1 VTTYLLDVNV
11 LVALLWPAHEA
22 NQLALRWFHRLG
34 RKSWATCG
42 ITQAGFVRIVSNPA
56 FTRDALSPQQAIELL
71 ETNAGHPAHRL
82 WKDKS
87 GFLSLAA
94 PFAARIMGHRQVTDA
109 FLLGLALRN
118 KGKVATLDRGM
129 LSLLPPG
136 MPDPPLEILS

>member
-11 LVALLWPAHEA
+11 LVALLWPAHES
-22 NQLALRWFHRLG
+22 NQRALRWFHRLG

-42 ITQAGFVRIVSNPA
+42 ITQAGFVRIISNPA

-71 ETNAGHPAHRL
+71 ETNAGHPAHRF
-82 WKDKS
+82 WKDES
-87 GFLSLAA
+87 GFLSLVA
-94 PFAARIMGHRQVTDA
+94 PFAVRILGHRQVTDA

-118 KGKVATLDRGM
+118 KGKVATLDRAM

>member
-1 VTTYLLDVNV
+1 MTTYLLDVNV

-42 ITQAGFVRIVSNPA
+42 ITQAGFVRVVSNPA

-71 ETNAGHPAHRL
+71 ETNAGHPAHRF
-82 WKDKS
+82 WKDES
-87 GFLSLAA
+87 GFLSLVA
-94 PFAARIMGHRQVTDA
+94 PFAVRITGHRQVTDA